1 MPDPEGE
8 YDAEREGN
16 LLKVAPFLS
25 NLREF
30 MSSCTP
36 PLLKGTRSN
45 RSPTSSFPHLRK
57 IITSFDFDEEDRI
70 DVADLS
76 RYETLPNLETLEIYD
91 WDEEDYGQVRRSNN
105 FVLPKITSLKV
116 TGGGAD
122 STVRALVDACPS
134 LKHLTLVPWTGHS
147 NELMRQLLPHLPDT
161 LYSLALTSSV
171 RPNNPLDKLFPRFK
185 QLRSL
190 HLDDGSYTRNLHLAL
205 LQLPC
210 LANLR
215 LGNSPINLVGLRT
228 LISGPS
234 RLASLRSITLDC
246 QTGAAMGER
255 TPRPS
260 NPDSDDHCDSDDYFD
275 SDASLKMTG
284 WVLPYSDWSPGSPNF
299 DQLVTLIEVA
309 KQNGVEIRGQVLLGP
324 QVVEAVSLEQNNRA
338 VVKTWRSHR
347 ALQRAQERARNAGWP
362 LPPPE
367 DEESVDNI
375 EIIETELPERNWYIL
390 SLRRKA
396 PRLGVEGENEV

>member
-8 YDAEREGN
+8 DNAEREGN

-30 MSSCTP
+30 MSSYTP
-36 PLLKGTRSN
+36 PLLNGT
-45 RSPTSSFPHLRK
+45 SPPTYSFLHLRK
-57 IITSFDFDEEDRI
+57 LVTSLGASEEDRI

-76 RYETLPNLETLEIYD
+76 RSESLPNLETLEIYD
-91 WDEEDYGQVRRSNN
+91 WDEEDRDQVRRSNN

-134 LKHLTLVPWTGHS
+134 LRHLTLDPG
-147 NELMRQLLPHLPDT
+147 NGRNGELMRQLLPHLPDT

-171 RPNNPLDKLFPRFK
+171 RPNNPLDSSLPRFK

-190 HLDDGSYTRNLHLAL
+190 HLDDGSYTRNLHFAL

-228 LISGPS
+228 LILDPS

-246 QTGAAMGER
+246 QTGAAMGGK

-260 NPDSDDHCDSDDYFD
+260 NPDFDDHFD
-275 SDASLKMTG
+275 SDANPKMTG
-284 WVLPYSDWSPGSPNF
+284 
-299 DQLVTLIEVA
+299 
-309 KQNGVEIRGQVLLGP
+309 
-324 QVVEAVSLEQNNRA
+324 
-338 VVKTWRSHR
+338 
-347 ALQRAQERARNAGWP
+347 
-362 LPPPE
+362 
-367 DEESVDNI
+367 
-375 EIIETELPERNWYIL
+375 
-390 SLRRKA
+390 
-396 PRLGVEGENEV
+396 